1 MSKKREWILTAA
13 VMGMVVL
20 SVTGCSRKQEP
31 QMIDVASRLEQ
42 ARAERAALAAQ
53 QPNEYVQTASEP
65 VQRKVSYVK

>member
-1 MSKKREWILTAA
+1 MSKKTEWMFIAA

-20 SVTGCSRKQEP
+20 SVTGCSRKPEP

-42 ARAERAALAAQ
+42 ARAERAAYAAQ
-53 QPNEYVQTASEP
+53 QPAEVVQPAQT